1 MKRVN
6 KAHWAGVRA
15 LVATI
20 LLFSS
25 VALSSMALSS
35 SAWANTLTEAS
46 PAVGS
51 QLITAPNAISV
62 SAAVSLLDQG
72 NSLTVTDPNGRQV
85 DDGSLTI
92 NDNTAVV
99 GVKPLTVSGI
109 YTVAYTLLSLT
120 DDPLTGSYTFM
131 YTAPITITAPSVS
144 PSVSPSPQTS
154 VIDTVATPAPATTV
168 DSAATVTVWVFV
180 GIATLVALF
189 LLWYARMIWV
199 QFKKSRRA
207 SAKKRGAK

>member
-1 MKRVN
+1 VVKRVN
-6 KAHWAGVRA
+6 KAHWAGLRT

-25 VALSSMALSS
+25 VAFSSVALSS

-109 YTVAYTLLSLT
+109 YTVSYTLLSLT

-131 YTAPITITAPSVS
+131 YTAPVTITA

-154 VIDTVATPAPATTV
+154 VIDTVATPVPATTV